1 MKGIFIVY
9 DQAYNMEIVDALA
22 DLNVRGYTMWKDIS
36 GKGSET
42 GEPHEGSHAWPV
54 MNNSILVFVPDEK
67 VEPILDVVRQMDEAT
82 PALGLRAFSWN
93 IEERY

>member
-1 MKGIFIVY
+1 MKGIFIAY

-22 DLNVRGYTMWKDIS
+22 DLNVRGYTMWKNIM

-54 MNNSILVFVPDEK
+54 QNNAILVFVADEK
-67 VEPILDVVRQMDEAT
+67 VEDILAMVREKDEAT
-82 PALGLRAFSWN
+82 PALGLRAFAWN
-93 IEERY
+93 IEANY